1 MKRDGLLNPQLNQAI
16 ARLGHTDTFAI
27 CDCGLPLPPQ
37 ARIIDLTLIHG
48 VPSFEQVAEAILKE
62 VVIEKVTIA
71 TQTPDVIIN
80 TLPADAPITK
90 IDHEDFKKQMTA
102 LSSFALVLPRLMQTR
117 FITVESRFNSFEELL

>member
-48 VPSFEQVAEAILKE
+48 VPSFEQV
-62 VVIEKVTIA
+62 EKVTIA

-90 IDHEDFKKQMTA
+90 IDHEDFKKQINDCTFVVRTGSTTPYA
-102 LSSFALVLPRLMQTR
+102 NAIYYCGVSF
-117 FITVESRFNSFEELL
+117 

>member
-16 ARLGHTDTFAI
+16 ARLGHTDTCAI

-37 ARIIDLTLIHG
+37 AKIIDLTLIHG

-71 TQTPDVIIN
+71 TQTPDVIMK
-80 TLPADAPITK
+80 TLRSRS
-90 IDHEDFKKQMTA
+90 MTA
-102 LSSFALVLPRLMQTR
+102 FSSFALVLPRLMQTR
-117 FITVESRFNSFEELL
+117 FITVEFRFNSFEELL

>member
-37 ARIIDLTLIHG
+37 ANIIDLTLIHG

-90 IDHEDFKKQMTA
+90 IDHEDFKKQINDCTFVVRTGSTTPYA
-102 LSSFALVLPRLMQTR
+102 NAIYYCGVSF
-117 FITVESRFNSFEELL
+117 